1 MNVLEKILEEMKEK
15 MILVATS
22 KEHYNQPQ
30 NGKYV
35 EEVIT
40 IKDAENIIRSHMNE
54 ASDMHGKRL
63 IDANALD
70 EEVRNFFLTII
81 GDPSQAMVVRE
92 CKESFRRI
100 IDEQPTVYEANDW
113 IPVEEKLP
121 EFGEIVEVT
130 VHSSEWIADYSS
142 GWVPEEEKTYHA
154 EEHNVYYGYLNGKR
168 QWVFYD
174 DENSENICE
183 KEFGTDKG
191 RVYDVVTAWRLKP
204 EPYIKN
210 PK

>member
-1 MNVLEKILEEMKEK
+1 MNVLEKILEEINEK
-15 MILVATS
+15 IKFAERMM
-22 KEHYNQPQ
+22 
-30 NGKYV
+30 V
-35 EEVIT
+35 EKPCDKLDEIANDT
-40 IKDAENIIRSHMNE
+40 AESFISAYEACGETIRSHMDEIPNCE
-54 ASDMHGKRL
+54 GCSRRKWYQKGFEDGKK
-63 IDANALD
+63 D
-70 EEVRNFFLTII
+70 
-81 GDPSQAMVVRE
+81 
-92 CKESFRRI
+92 
-100 IDEQPTVYEANDW
+100 NDW

-121 EFGEIVEVT
+121 EVGEIVEVT

>member
-1 MNVLEKILEEMKEK
+1 MNVLEKILEEIEGK

-40 IKDAENIIRSHMNE
+40 IKDAENIIRSQMDEIPNCE
-54 ASDMHGKRL
+54 GCSRRKWYQKGIEDGKK
-63 IDANALD
+63 D
-70 EEVRNFFLTII
+70 
-81 GDPSQAMVVRE
+81 
-92 CKESFRRI
+92 
-100 IDEQPTVYEANDW
+100 NDW

-121 EFGEIVEVT
+121 EVGEIVEVT

-154 EEHNVYYGYLNGKR
+154 EEYNVYYGYLNSKR

-174 DENSENICE
+174 NENSENICE

>member
-1 MNVLEKILEEMKEK
+1 MNSLEDKKKLRIVKEELALETHNGTTKADLLMLLDWTYNRLIKGDLEARGMNVLEKILENVERLEDPYYKD
-15 MILVATS
+15 
-22 KEHYNQPQ
+22 
-30 NGKYV
+30 YV
-35 EEVIT
+35 DR
-40 IKDAENIIRSHMNE
+40 KHAAEIIRSHM
-54 ASDMHGKRL
+54 G
-63 IDANALD
+63 
-70 EEVRNFFLTII
+70 EV
-81 GDPSQAMVVRE
+81 
-92 CKESFRRI
+92 K
-100 IDEQPTVYEANDW
+100 NDW

-121 EFGEIVEVT
+121 EVGEIVEVT